1 MNSYPGW
8 YADPKNPNVQ
18 IFWNG
23 EKWSASRL
31 KSQAQPGDPVFA
43 DGTRLP
49 AAPPGYSAMPTR
61 PAKKPMGCFGFF
73 LIAVGVVVAIV
84 IGLSIW
90 GSYRNAHP
98 TDEDKQAESQVAC
111 EDVVK
116 KNLKSP
122 STASF
127 SNETATGT
135 DGQYTVTG
143 DVDSQNSFG
152 ATVRAHFTCE
162 SDGSTVHLTSLG

>member
-1 MNSYPGW
+1 MSANQGW
-8 YADPKNPNVQ
+8 YPDPKNPNVQ
-18 IFWNG
+18 IYWNG

-31 KSQAQPGDPVFA
+31 KSREQPSDTVFA

-49 AAPPGYSAMPTR
+49 AAPPGYSAMPTK
-61 PAKKPMGCFGFF
+61 PARKPMGCFGFI

-84 IGLSIW
+84 IGLSVY
-90 GSYRNAHP
+90 GSFRNANP
-98 TDEDKQAESQVAC
+98 TDSDKQAESQVAC
-111 EDVVK
+111 EEVVK
-116 KNLKSP
+116 NNLKSP

-135 DGQYTVTG
+135 AGSYTVTG

-152 ATVRAHFTCE
+152 AMIRNHFTCE